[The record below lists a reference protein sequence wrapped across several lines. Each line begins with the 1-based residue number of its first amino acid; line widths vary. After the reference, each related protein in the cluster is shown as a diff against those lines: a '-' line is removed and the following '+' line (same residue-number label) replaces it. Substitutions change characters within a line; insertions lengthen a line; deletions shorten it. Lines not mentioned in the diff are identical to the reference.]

1 MTDKGDKHGTSK
13 QKLSEGKE
21 KVIDSIAIPSSSND
35 SFSLFC
41 CLLGDVKAFEVT
53 FDKAWNVD
61 FAKDAIVRRLKDLFP
76 SIVPGYLDLY
86 HVNIA
91 SKEKS
96 KLREYKPEDQYR
108 LDETEIMGECFP
120 DGYRK
125 GYVQIIVQKPGK

>member
-1 MTDKGDKHGTSK
+1 MSDKGDK
-13 QKLSEGKE
+13 SEGKE
-21 KVIDSIAIPSSSND
+21 KVIDAIAIPSSRCNSN

-41 CLLGDVKAFEVT
+41 CLLGDMKPFEVT

-61 FAKDAIVRRLKDLFP
+61 FAKDAIVSRRKDLFP
-76 SIVPGYLDLY
+76 SIVPGSLDLY
-86 HVNIA
+86 HVDIA

-108 LDETEIMGECFP
+108 LDETEILGECLP

-125 GYVQIIVQKPGK
+125 GHVQIIVQKPGK